1 MSIFNQFL
9 NYFLSQKKYKYFI
22 FSMIF
27 FLYIC
32 FKIAFF
38 NHSGMKPNYQDTE
51 KLTVCMASELLHL
64 SERSAQRYMA
74 RCKRALGIPN
84 YAFLSVGRFKEFY
97 NI

>member
-1 MSIFNQFL
+1 
-9 NYFLSQKKYKYFI
+9 
-22 FSMIF
+22 
-27 FLYIC
+27 
-32 FKIAFF
+32 
-38 NHSGMKPNYQDTE
+38 MKPNYQDTE
-51 KLTVCMASELLHL
+51 KLTIFMASELLHL

>member
-1 MSIFNQFL
+1 M
-9 NYFLSQKKYKYFI
+9 
-22 FSMIF
+22 
-27 FLYIC
+27 YIC

-51 KLTVCMASELLHL
+51 KLTVFMASELLHL